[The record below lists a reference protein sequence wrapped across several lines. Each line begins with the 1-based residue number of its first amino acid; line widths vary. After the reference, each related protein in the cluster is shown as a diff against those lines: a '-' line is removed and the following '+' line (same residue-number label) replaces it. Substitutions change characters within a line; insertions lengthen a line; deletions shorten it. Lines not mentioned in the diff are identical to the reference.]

1 MRGLAG
7 ISASLL
13 AICFVATSYTATR
26 AAFINTRLGTSSM
39 KLVETGDPSTDKY
52 YYKSEF
58 SSLTDLVEAKSIAV
72 VASIILDGDFIRGNG
87 IVKE

>member
-1 MRGLAG
+1 MKKGIMRGLAG

-39 KLVETGDPSTDKY
+39 KLVETGDPSMDKY
-52 YYKSEF
+52 YYKEV
-58 SSLTDLVEAKSIAV
+58 TGG
-72 VASIILDGDFIRGNG
+72 GDFIRGNG
-87 IVKE
+87 TVKE